1 MSSIGTD
8 SCDDAEDSE
17 FDDWSE
23 EDEEEGGD
31 GGGPPVPMVGQGV
44 DEFSKSESISN
55 PGVDGSLGRGRFLL
69 AFESLELRL
78 L

>member
-1 MSSIGTD
+1 MASPSNQGMLCLSSSIGTD

-31 GGGPPVPMVGQGV
+31 GGPLARM
-44 DEFSKSESISN
+44 
-55 PGVDGSLGRGRFLL
+55 LG
-69 AFESLELRL
+69 
-78 L
+78 